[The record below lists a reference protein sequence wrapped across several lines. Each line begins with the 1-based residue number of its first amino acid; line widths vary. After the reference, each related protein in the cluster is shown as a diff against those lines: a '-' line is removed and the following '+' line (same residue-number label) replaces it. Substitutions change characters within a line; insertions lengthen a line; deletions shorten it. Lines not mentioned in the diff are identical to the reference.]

1 MYLKECRYCKS
12 TNLKKVIDL
21 GDQPLANNLLKT
33 MNEKFKK
40 FPLKI
45 NFCKKCFNSQL
56 SYVVNKKFLF
66 TNYFYKSSTSEDL
79 INHFDSAAKKYISKF
94 NLNKKSNIIDIG
106 SNDGIALRYY
116 KKSGFNNLCG
126 IEPSKNLSDIANK
139 SGIKTLNEF
148 FSKKTVKKLN
158 KYRIVTLS
166 NVFAHIHK
174 TDTLIKNI
182 KKILD
187 LKGVIIIEF
196 QYLVNTIKDVS
207 FDNIYHEHLNY
218 CTLTPLIKYFKK
230 FQLEVF
236 DVEKIN
242 THGGSLRIYVSRR
255 NVYTKNISVNKVLRY
270 EKKEKINNISYFKK
284 FNAKLDVKKK
294 LANSNIKKLIKNK
307 VNFVGYGAPAKAT
320 TLLNYFDLKREFKY
334 IIEDNTFKINKYIP
348 GTISKIIKK
357 NNKIKYDIIVV
368 LAWNYFNKIKKK
380 NYSLAKKFIKIY

>member
-174 TDTLIKNI
+174 TDTLIKI
-182 KKILD
+182 
-187 LKGVIIIEF
+187 
-196 QYLVNTIKDVS
+196 
-207 FDNIYHEHLNY
+207 
-218 CTLTPLIKYFKK
+218 
-230 FQLEVF
+230 
-236 DVEKIN
+236 
-242 THGGSLRIYVSRR
+242 
-255 NVYTKNISVNKVLRY
+255 
-270 EKKEKINNISYFKK
+270 
-284 FNAKLDVKKK
+284 
-294 LANSNIKKLIKNK
+294 
-307 VNFVGYGAPAKAT
+307 
-320 TLLNYFDLKREFKY
+320 
-334 IIEDNTFKINKYIP
+334 
-348 GTISKIIKK
+348 
-357 NNKIKYDIIVV
+357 
-368 LAWNYFNKIKKK
+368 
-380 NYSLAKKFIKIY
+380 